1 MKTINYN
8 AIPDEIKER
17 LDDCMIVTREIMDNL
32 IANSGYFLRFFPEYM
47 GHPRN

>member
-17 LDDCMIVTREIMDNL
+17 LDDCMIGTLEIMDKLQNDPVMSKVYKEIYL
-32 IANSGYFLRFFPEYM
+32 
-47 GHPRN
+47 

>member
-17 LDDCMIVTREIMDNL
+17 MDDFMIGTLEIMDKLQNDPVMSKVYKEL
-32 IANSGYFLRFFPEYM
+32 YL
-47 GHPRN
+47 